1 MKHILITGAS
11 SGIGREIAIQASKL
25 GYKLSLTG
33 RNPDKLQRTQ
43 DSLAINTENFSRSLC
58 VTDQAALVD
67 FTNSAK
73 EQLGDFDI
81 VINCAGINTARGKGE
96 EISIAELEWMMKI
109 NFYSPVQI
117 MQLCLPSLKHAAKQN
132 GCATIVNVLSTVC
145 LFSNPGI
152 AAYTASKA
160 ALDHYVKVMR
170 KELKADNIKMLSVY
184 PGGVDTEFRAA
195 ERPEYL
201 TAAAVAKAILH
212 SLDTDANTHI
222 HDLVLRPQVEE
233 NF

>member
-11 SGIGREIAIQASKL
+11 SGIGRELAIQASKL

-33 RNPDKLQRTQ
+33 RNPEKLQRTQ
-43 DSLAINTENFSRSLC
+43 DSLTINTKHFSRSLC
-58 VTDQAALVD
+58 VTDQAALTD
-67 FTNSAK
+67 FIDSAK
-73 EQLGDFDI
+73 DKMGDFDI
-81 VINCAGINTARGKGE
+81 LINCAGINTARGKGE
-96 EISIAELEWMMKI
+96 EISIADLEWMMKI
-109 NFYSPVQI
+109 NFYSPVQM
-117 MQLCLPSLKHAAKQN
+117 MQLCLPSLKQAANQN
-132 GCATIVNVLSTVC
+132 GSATIVNVLSTVC
-145 LFSNPGI
+145 LFANPGI

-170 KELKADNIKMLSVY
+170 KELRADNIKMLSVY

-201 TAAAVAKAILH
+201 TAAAVAKAVLH
-212 SLDTDANTHI
+212 TLDADANTHM
-222 HDLVLRPQVEE
+222 HELVLRPQVEE